1 MFEGLCAGRCALR
14 DLKDGAE
21 RSSLKD
27 GAGKVKYGFRKPGT
41 SGPHGLAVARKPTL
55 RGRRSRTGTGFAI
68 PPLRAGLGRNKPM
81 YIGLGTI
88 VLIVIIVL
96 VVLMLRRR
104 LCLGRL
110 VLDLPREFTRQL
122 HSSTWT
128 ENFMGAEAT

>member
-14 DLKDGAE
+14 DLKDGA
-21 RSSLKD
+21 
-27 GAGKVKYGFRKPGT
+27 AGKIKYGFRKPGT

-88 VLIVIIVL
+88 ALIVIIVL